1 MEKYLVIKG
10 PYLRSADIT
19 KRNTS
24 TIMRDLLISLLPS
37 IAFALY
43 KNVVLVLVNGTYET
57 IYQAIYPIITLILA
71 PLTSLVCEA
80 ISLWVMKKRGIK
92 TFKDLIEELKVSYGI
107 FPGLFIVLI
116 SPTYIPL
123 WILLI
128 SVIVGEVVGKML
140 FGGFGQN
147 IFNPALVGRAFMAFS
162 FSSHLGNAYLTSYEM
177 TIDAYSGAT
186 PLTSY
191 SKAASASLDL
201 VKNYGGMF
209 NLFIGNYPGA
219 FGETSV
225 IAILIGA
232 IYLIVKDVIDWR
244 IPVVYLGSMFFIT
257 MIIGFRMGEGL
268 WFPLFQIL
276 TGGVAFGAVFMAT
289 EPVTSPKTALG
300 RIMYALLLGELTV
313 LFRLIGNMPEGVAT
327 SIVTMNI
334 VGLMINKYVTK
345 LRVEGKLTKKNS
357 LGMIV
362 FLVAF
367 VLLFVYDIIMGVK

>member
-71 PLTSLVCEA
+71 PLTSLICEA

-177 TIDAYSGAT
+177 TIDAYGGAT

-357 LGMIV
+357 LGMVV

-367 VLLFVYDIIMGVK
+367 ILLFVYDIIMGVK